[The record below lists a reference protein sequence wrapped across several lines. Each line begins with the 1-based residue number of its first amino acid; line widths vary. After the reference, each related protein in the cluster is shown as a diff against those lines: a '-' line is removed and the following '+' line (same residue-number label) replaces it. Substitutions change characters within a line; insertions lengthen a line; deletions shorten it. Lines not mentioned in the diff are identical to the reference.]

1 LTEPIQGDVI
11 YRALMDGVSIIMAA
25 NVRIPPGV
33 AKGIFRAARDLDSAV
48 ILEIA
53 RSECNL
59 DGGYTGMLPKDY
71 RDFTCSAAEEVGHD
85 IWALHAD
92 HITLKKGTREDI
104 QEAKD
109 LIKEQIKSGYTSYAI
124 DASYLYDVTKTDL
137 REALAGN
144 IDVTT
149 ELAKYIEK
157 GMKGKSFGLEVE
169 VGEIGKKDKHGHV
182 LTTPEEAV
190 TFLRALDENEVH
202 PQVLAIANGSSHG
215 NTYDEKGNLIEQV
228 SIDISQTKAVAK
240 AIRENNFDVRIAQ
253 HGITGTPRE
262 LINRVF
268 PKRDIIK
275 GNVGTFWQNI
285 VLDTYKVYEPQ
296 LYDDIYHWTIKNFK
310 HKYPE
315 KADNEIFGSNAKYAI
330 KEFYDRIHNVSEET
344 TETLEAVAY
353 SEARI
358 FLKAFN
364 SRGTAE
370 TVRKTL

>member
-1 LTEPIQGDVI
+1 VTEPIQGDVI
-11 YRALMDGVSIIMAA
+11 YRALMDRGSIIMAA

-33 AKGIFRAARDLDSAV
+33 AKGMFRAAKDLDSAV

-92 HITLKKGTREDI
+92 HITLKKGTKEDI
-104 QEAKD
+104 QEAKE
-109 LIKEQIKSGYTSYAI
+109 LIKEQINCGYTSYAI

-157 GMKGKSFGLEVE
+157 DMKGKSFGLEVE
-169 VGEIGKKDKHGHV
+169 VGEIGKKDQHGHV

-190 TFLRALDENEVH
+190 TFLRALEENDVH
-202 PQVLAIANGSSHG
+202 PQVLAIANGSTHG
-215 NTYDEKGNLIEQV
+215 NIYDEKGNLIEQV
-228 SIDISQTKAVAK
+228 SINIPQTKAVAK

-268 PKRDIIK
+268 PKGDIIK

-285 VLDTYKVYEPQ
+285 VFDVYKVYEPQ
-296 LYDDIYHWTIKNFK
+296 LYDDIYNWTIENYKPKN
-310 HKYPE
+310 PG

-344 TETLEAVAY
+344 TETIEAVAY

-358 FLKAFN
+358 FLKAF
-364 SRGTAE
+364 SSGGSAE
-370 TVRKTL
+370 VVRKTL